1 MTRVETTLEERMA
14 RLKLS
19 AAVALPIVA
28 AVLAAA
34 ALELTEWF

>member
-1 MTRVETTLEERMA
+1 MTRVEPTLEERMA

-19 AAVALPIVA
+19 AAVPLPIVA

-34 ALELTEWF
+34 ALTEWF